1 MDVSPDDIY
10 KGREAAFVK
19 GFLLYL
25 KTRFLK
31 PGVVRYTCNFNN
43 LKIEAEGLQGQ
54 GQPGVQTLSQN
65 KPPEIFVSH
74 TKLLR

>member
-1 MDVSPDDIY
+1 MDGPCTKAVFS
-10 KGREAAFVK
+10 K

-31 PGVVRYTCNFNN
+31 PDMVRYTCNFNS
-43 LKIEAEGLQGQ
+43 LKIEAEGLHGQ
-54 GQPGVQTLSQN
+54 GQPGLQTLCEN

-74 TKLLR
+74 TKLLG